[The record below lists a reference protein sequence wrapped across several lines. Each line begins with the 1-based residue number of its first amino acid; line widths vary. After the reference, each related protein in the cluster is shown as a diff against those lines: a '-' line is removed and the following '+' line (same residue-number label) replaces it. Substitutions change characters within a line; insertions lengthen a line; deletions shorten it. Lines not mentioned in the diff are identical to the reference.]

1 MKITLRQKPLKDG
14 NASLYLDYYDKGKRE
29 YEFLDLYLV
38 PDNAPDARRLN
49 AAAMQKA
56 TAIKAE
62 RTINPEGRHS
72 RMDANADGD
81 KKNKTPRLTE
91 WIQTVYDMKEKTG
104 CSKNVLWNINHIKEL
119 VEEYLVSAKKRD
131 PRIGRIEKNLNTLC
145 PPKSVTQGL
154 AGLKR
159 TFLSVFFNTFR
170 TTTR

>member
-62 RTINPEGRHS
+62 RTRKMKVLMAS
-72 RMDANADGD
+72 WNAVQYRVWRKLFTSGSFSFSC
-81 KKNKTPRLTE
+81 NMPVPCE
-91 WIQTVYDMKEKTG
+91 QCCSI
-104 CSKNVLWNINHIKEL
+104 SKNLL
-119 VEEYLVSAKKRD
+119 R
-131 PRIGRIEKNLNTLC
+131 NTLC

>member
-62 RTINPEGRHS
+62 RTINPEGRYS
-72 RMDANADGD
+72 RVDGNTDGD
-81 KKNKTPRLTE
+81 KRNKTPKLTE
-91 WIQTVYDMKEKTG
+91 WIQTV
-104 CSKNVLWNINHIKEL
+104 
-119 VEEYLVSAKKRD
+119 
-131 PRIGRIEKNLNTLC
+131 
-145 PPKSVTQGL
+145 
-154 AGLKR
+154 
-159 TFLSVFFNTFR
+159 
-170 TTTR
+170 

>member
-62 RTINPEGRHS
+62 RTINPK
-72 RMDANADGD
+72 GD
-81 KKNKTPRLTE
+81 IQEWTRTQTGTRKTRLP
-91 WIQTVYDMKEKTG
+91 G
-104 CSKNVLWNINHIKEL
+104 
-119 VEEYLVSAKKRD
+119 
-131 PRIGRIEKNLNTLC
+131 
-145 PPKSVTQGL
+145 
-154 AGLKR
+154 
-159 TFLSVFFNTFR
+159 
-170 TTTR
+170 